1 MLIASSSLLG
11 KEWIISK
18 GTLLSDG
25 TVAIEG
31 WISTPLKDLEKD
43 ILEPEAFAGEGFR
56 SYFEHGAPISS
67 NHDTKGYPV
76 GYLQKAVLVRNGAVI
91 QTENHPDHPR
101 AQFTSFDGF
110 GTGWYGRGILDE
122 AQAVDNVVK
131 GKIRS
136 FSWIGHGKDWE
147 ELPDGGRRFSK
158 KGAINPLLE
167 VTIAA
172 YPINQAA
179 MLRIAKAYGYE
190 VQSKPKIILDVQAVV
205 DAAYNSPR
213 MKEAAAA
220 DVQNAFSR
228 TFDVRLKGR

>member
-1 MLIASSSLLG
+1 MLVATNSLLG
-11 KEWIISK
+11 KEWIIAK
-18 GTLLSDG
+18 ATQQSDG

-76 GYLQKAVLVRNGAVI
+76 GYLQKAILVRNGAVI

-190 VQSKPKIILDVQAVV
+190 VESKPRYAINVEAVV
-205 DAAYNSPR
+205 DAFMNSPR
-213 MKEAAAA
+213 NQDAVRAVVDRE
-220 DVQNAFSR
+220 
-228 TFDVRLKGR
+228 FDRVFKRN